1 MKIHEL
7 RPCGSEKKKRKRRG
21 RGPSSGLG
29 CTAGKG
35 HKGQRARAGSGP
47 APGFE
52 GGQMPLVRRLP
63 KRGFHNMFQVEYT
76 VLNLERIVQMF
87 PQASEIGLED
97 LAGVVSTKRPVKIL
111 GRGEIDRQMTITAHA
126 FSKQAVAKIER
137 AGGRAVALE
146 G

>member
-1 MKIHEL
+1 MKLHQL
-7 RPCGSEKKKRKRRG
+7 YPYPSERQEKKRRG

-35 HKGQRARAGSGP
+35 HKGQRARAGAGP

-63 KRGFHNMFQVEYT
+63 KRGFTNTFREEYT
-76 VLNLERIVQMF
+76 VLNLERVMQMF
-87 PQASEIGLED
+87 PEKDEISIQD
-97 LAGVVSTKRPVKIL
+97 LAAISTSKRPIKIL
-111 GRGEIDRQMTITAHA
+111 GRGDVHRTVTINAHA
-126 FSKQAVAKIER
+126 FSKQAAKKIEA
-137 AGGRAVALE
+137 AGGKAVALE

>member
-1 MKIHEL
+1 MKIHDL
-7 RPCGSEKKKRKRRG
+7 YPFASEQKGRKRRG

-63 KRGFHNMFQVEYT
+63 KRGFHNLFRVEYT
-76 VLNLERIVQMF
+76 VLNLERILQMF
-87 PQASEIGLED
+87 PDAQEITIQD
-97 LAGVVSTKRPVKIL
+97 LAGMASTKRPVKIL
-111 GRGEIDRQMTITAHA
+111 GRGEIDRKVTITAHA
-126 FSKQAVAKIER
+126 FSKQAVAKIES